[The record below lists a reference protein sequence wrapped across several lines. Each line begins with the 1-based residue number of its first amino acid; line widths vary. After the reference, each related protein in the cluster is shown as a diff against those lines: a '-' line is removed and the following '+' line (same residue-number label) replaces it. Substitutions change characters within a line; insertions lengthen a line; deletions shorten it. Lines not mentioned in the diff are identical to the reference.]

1 MMLRIFESSVC
12 TMTFAAVG
20 LTFFECFVSTNWLLT
35 LAAVL

>member
-1 MMLRIFESSVC
+1 MILNIFESSVY

-20 LTFFECFVSTNWLLT
+20 LTFFECFISTNWLLT